1 MKRALALV
9 VLLGAPL
16 AMALFPRLRRSL
28 VRKAR
33 LVLLLYA
40 GAVLVTAFAVGFRS
54 NRAAGL
60 SGGEIALGGAGVALV
75 LFAFAAV
82 VRDALRDRSTRG

>member
-1 MKRALALV
+1 MKRA
-9 VLLGAPL
+9 VLLILFAGAPL
-16 AMALFPRLRRSL
+16 VLALFPRLRRAL

-40 GAVLVTAFAVGFRS
+40 GAVLMTAFAVGFWS
-54 NRAAGL
+54 NRAASL
-60 SGGEIALGGAGVALV
+60 SEGEIALAAAGAALV
-75 LFAFAAV
+75 LVAFGAV